1 MDREAIQYRTREVYH
16 LFEDARVVAP
26 GTAERS
32 YDPSQQ
38 SVNLMAPYT
47 NEGEWSWLIQASK
60 PPAILPDAKD
70 LMEEKPE
77 IFKGKTIWMDTYEE
91 DGIHNINAVIRQD
104 EEYLYI
110 HAITNNSK
118 DVPYLQECIRLSG
131 FAH

>member
-1 MDREAIQYRTREVYH
+1 
-16 LFEDARVVAP
+16 
-26 GTAERS
+26 
-32 YDPSQQ
+32 
-38 SVNLMAPYT
+38 
-47 NEGEWSWLIQASK
+47 
-60 PPAILPDAKD
+60 
-70 LMEEKPE
+70 
-77 IFKGKTIWMDTYEE
+77 MDTYEE